1 MMQAFKVG
9 RLKDP
14 KERLISL
21 LPKLIESAILH
32 ENLEKRF
39 EITIDCGGIP
49 LLLSAPVDQ
58 EFTEI
63 LRDAFI
69 ESNEQVPN
77 FKLVLLESLEPIFL
91 EALNFTDSH
100 GNLLLREF
108 LESEK
113 FVAIDRSWNAIYFLD
128 KTRNIGGVWAPNYSQ
143 LSLASFITPLRTLIS
158 WCIDSK
164 GLEIIHAA
172 GVEIEGKGLLLTG
185 PSGSGKSTIAL
196 YAALQGHGI
205 LGDDAVIVN
214 KEQMKALYRNA
225 KIEIK
230 SRQLKIDGKRVKK
243 LTGSGITKHV
253 LPLENNGFNFLHS
266 AVLHAVILPFIGE
279 VGSYRKIGKI
289 EAIKEFMPQTTKELL
304 GGTRHNIANLFE
316 LVETLPFYRL
326 ELSNNAS
333 LNLQILTDI
342 SRKI

>member
-9 RLKDP
+9 QLKDP
-14 KERLISL
+14 EGRLITL
-21 LPKLIESAILH
+21 LPKLIESAIAH
-32 ENLEKRF
+32 ENSEKRF

-49 LLLSAPVDQ
+49 LLLSTPTDQ

-63 LRDAFI
+63 FRDAFI
-69 ESNEQVPN
+69 EASEQVPN
-77 FKLVLLESLEPIFL
+77 FKLVLFESLEPIFL
-91 EALNFTDSH
+91 EALNFTDFH

-158 WCIDSK
+158 WCIDSE
-164 GLEIIHAA
+164 GLEVIHAA
-172 GVEIEGKGLLLTG
+172 GVQIEGKGMLLTG

-205 LGDDAVIVN
+205 LGDDAVIVK

-225 KIEIK
+225 KIEIN
-230 SRQLKIDGKRVKK
+230 SALLKIDEKRVKN
-243 LTGSGITKHV
+243 LAGLGITKHV

-316 LVETLPFYRL
+316 LIETLPFYKL
-326 ELSNNAS
+326 ELSSDAS